1 MQNIRLD
8 HEYSEGNAFSVNG
21 FADIILAEGLKLT
34 LNGSVTID
42 ETRSTSLSNPY
53 YGQFVA
59 NKGIVSK
66 GHSRSYNH
74 NLQQLLTYSKSF
86 GANDAHHIDLLL
98 GHETYNLRSYSLSG
112 YRMNVYSTDNLE
124 LNGAIVDGKSSGSSF
139 GEYVNEGY
147 FFRAMYEYDGR
158 IFASA
163 SYRRDASSRFHPDH
177 RWGNFYSVGAAWIIS
192 RESWFNAPVFNMLKL
207 KASYGSQGNDAI
219 GMYRYTDLY
228 SVSNDGNDGISISFA
243 QKGNP
248 NITWETNSNLN
259 IGAEF
264 GLWNDRLSGS
274 IDYFYRLTSDMLFA
288 VPVAPS
294 MGYSSY
300 YDNIGDMYNT
310 GIEVV
315 LNGDVIRT
323 KNVVWSINANLTWVK
338 NKVLSLPDSRK
349 DITVD
354 GHAGF
359 INGSTFI
366 GEGLSLNT
374 YYMPMSAG
382 VNPDTGKAQWHW
394 FKKEKDADGND
405 IKDENGNPV
414 GEWTI
419 TDVYQN
425 VSSDNDSWKLLMC
438 SMPKVFG
445 GFGTSLFAYGFD
457 FSIAFDYQ
465 LGGTMYDGS
474 YAGYLSAP
482 TANTVG
488 KNLHLDVYDAWTPEN
503 RDSQQPRFQY
513 DDQYMNSTSDRFL
526 ISSNYLNISNISLG
540 YSFPAKWWNGHIQNL
555 RVYAAC
561 DNVWYWSKRK
571 GMDPR
576 GTGTGQYSPIRTI
589 SGGVT
594 LTF

>member
-1 MQNIRLD
+1 
-8 HEYSEGNAFSVNG
+8 
-21 FADIILAEGLKLT
+21 
-34 LNGSVTID
+34 
-42 ETRSTSLSNPY
+42 
-53 YGQFVA
+53 
-59 NKGIVSK
+59 
-66 GHSRSYNH
+66 
-74 NLQQLLTYSKSF
+74 
-86 GANDAHHIDLLL
+86 
-98 GHETYNLRSYSLSG
+98 
-112 YRMNVYSTDNLE
+112 
-124 LNGAIVDGKSSGSSF
+124 
-139 GEYVNEGY
+139 
-147 FFRAMYEYDGR
+147 
-158 IFASA
+158 
-163 SYRRDASSRFHPDH
+163 
-177 RWGNFYSVGAAWIIS
+177 
-192 RESWFNAPVFNMLKL
+192 
-207 KASYGSQGNDAI
+207 
-219 GMYRYTDLY
+219 
-228 SVSNDGNDGISISFA
+228 
-243 QKGNP
+243 
-248 NITWETNSNLN
+248 
-259 IGAEF
+259 
-264 GLWNDRLSGS
+264 
-274 IDYFYRLTSDMLFA
+274 
-288 VPVAPS
+288 
-294 MGYSSY
+294 
-300 YDNIGDMYNT
+300 
-310 GIEVV
+310 
-315 LNGDVIRT
+315 
-323 KNVVWSINANLTWVK
+323 
-338 NKVLSLPDSRK
+338 
-349 DITVD
+349 
-354 GHAGF
+354 
-359 INGSTFI
+359 
-366 GEGLSLNT
+366 
-374 YYMPMSAG
+374 MSAG

>member
-1 MQNIRLD
+1 
-8 HEYSEGNAFSVNG
+8 
-21 FADIILAEGLKLT
+21 
-34 LNGSVTID
+34 
-42 ETRSTSLSNPY
+42 
-53 YGQFVA
+53 
-59 NKGIVSK
+59 
-66 GHSRSYNH
+66 
-74 NLQQLLTYSKSF
+74 
-86 GANDAHHIDLLL
+86 
-98 GHETYNLRSYSLSG
+98 
-112 YRMNVYSTDNLE
+112 
-124 LNGAIVDGKSSGSSF
+124 
-139 GEYVNEGY
+139 
-147 FFRAMYEYDGR
+147 MYEYDGR